1 MIDSKK
7 KYLVVARHG
16 QSFAN
21 RRLKKEKDGI
31 KYSLAGSDASI
42 GLTAR
47 GKNQARNSGSALQR
61 LFFAE
66 RRFRRMYVNRFE
78 RVRQSGSLI
87 RSRFD
92 YSVECFEDKRLEKR
106 SYGKFWNLTYRG
118 VQELYPDEYAIFQAL
133 GPLRYRP
140 PGGENYN
147 DLFER
152 VQNFCDEEAL
162 ASFHGNQLIVT
173 SSAVMLAFRR
183 LFAGLSDADLVEQYE
198 SMQIGNGDFDIYEFD
213 EGCGSWKLKYLY
225 AAKFAGRPRAL
236 RVAS

>member
-1 MIDSKK
+1 MIDSNK

-21 RRLKKEKDGI
+21 RRLQKEKNGI
-31 KYSLAGSDASI
+31 KYSLAGSDTSI

-47 GKNQARNSGSALQR
+47 GKNQARNSGAALQR
-61 LFFAE
+61 LFSAE

-78 RVRQSGSLI
+78 RVRQSGNLI

-92 YSVECFEDKRLEKR
+92 YPVECFEDKRLEKR

-118 VQELYPDEYAIFQAL
+118 VQELYADEYALFQAQ
-133 GPLRYRP
+133 GPLLYRP
-140 PGGENYN
+140 PEGENYF
-147 DLFER
+147 DLFAR
-152 VQNFCDEEAL
+152 VQDFCDGEGL
-162 ASFHGNQLIVT
+162 SSFAGNQLVVT

-198 SMQIGNGDFDIYEFD
+198 SMHIGNGDFDVYEFD
-213 EGCGSWKLKYLY
+213 EGCGSWKLKYMY

-236 RVAS
+236 RAAS